1 MQDINNCVFVDDF
14 ERISFESGWSKLW
27 HKLLSMSINENTQVK
42 LSFVL
47 AVLSLFLAGI
57 LGIAWWSASWTS
69 TVSVKLDVILQQQT
83 ANNNQVQNMQVQ
95 LFELRKDFELH
106 KAATGTI
113 LPK

>member
-1 MQDINNCVFVDDF
+1 MDDVNNCVFVEEFD
-14 ERISFESGWSKLW
+14 RIREESNLSKRL
-27 HKLLSMSINENTQVK
+27 HKFVSMAINENTQVR

-69 TVSVKLDVILQQQT
+69 AVNVKLDVILQQQT
-83 ANNNQVQNMQVQ
+83 ASNTQVQNMQVQ
-95 LFELRKDFELH
+95 MFELRKDFELH
-106 KAATGTI
+106 KAATGAT

>member
-1 MQDINNCVFVDDF
+1 MQDCNGCVFVDDF
-14 ERISFESGWSKLW
+14 QRISFKSEWSKLW
-27 HKLLSMSINENTQVK
+27 HRLSMSINENTQVR

-69 TVSVKLDVILQQQT
+69 SVNVKLDVLLQQQGASNT
-83 ANNNQVQNMQVQ
+83 QVQNMQVQ

-106 KAATGTI
+106 KAATGAT

>member
-1 MQDINNCVFVDDF
+1 MEDVNNCVFVEEF
-14 ERISFESGWSKLW
+14 ARMERDSSLSKGL
-27 HKLLSMSINENTQVK
+27 HKIVSMAINENTQVK

-69 TVSVKLDVILQQQT
+69 AVNVKLDVIMQQQNVTT
-83 ANNNQVQNMQVQ
+83 AQMTTMQGQ
-95 LFELRKDFELH
+95 FFELRKDFELH
-106 KAATGTI
+106 KATSGGT